1 MTANNDIPRE
11 ASSIYKH
18 DFDDS
23 DDLTPEQR
31 ERMNN
36 GLSPYRR
43 DTKVSEY
50 KYSKGRFV

>member
-1 MTANNDIPRE
+1 MAVKNDMPRE
-11 ASSIYKH
+11 ANSLYKH
-18 DFDDS
+18 GFDDS
-23 DDLTPEQR
+23 DHLTPEQR
-31 ERMNN
+31 ERVNN

>member
-1 MTANNDIPRE
+1 MAVKNDMPRAAN
-11 ASSIYKH
+11 SLYKH
-18 DFDDS
+18 VFDES

-31 ERMNN
+31 ERVTN

-50 KYSKGRFV
+50 RYSKGRFV

>member
-1 MTANNDIPRE
+1 MAGKNDMPRAAN
-11 ASSIYKH
+11 SLYKH
-18 DFDDS
+18 GFDDS

>member
-1 MTANNDIPRE
+1 MTVKNDMPRAAN
-11 ASSIYKH
+11 SLYKH
-18 DFDDS
+18 GFDDS

-31 ERMNN
+31 ERMNK

-43 DTKVSEY
+43 DTTVTEY

>member
-1 MTANNDIPRE
+1 MAVKNEMPRA
-11 ASSIYKH
+11 ASAIYKH
-18 DFDDS
+18 GFDDS

-31 ERMNN
+31 ERVNK

-43 DTKVSEY
+43 DTNVSEY

>member
-1 MTANNDIPRE
+1 MASTNCMPRAAN
-11 ASSIYKH
+11 SLYKH
-18 DFDDS
+18 GFDDS

-43 DTKVSEY
+43 DTKVNEY